1 MIRIKERRNFSGEGA
16 PTASKTT
23 QLGATSRNKK
33 IPNPRSLGEEI
44 GAYEATAAMPGN
56 INVADMP
63 LEIDIDPLLKDIVF
77 SEDLEQKKLVHRL
90 YRDIYYNDPV
100 GGSAVDLM
108 SNLPFSDFTLG
119 GVRDPKILR
128 SFQETLE
135 RLNFR
140 TIMPEI
146 STDYLV
152 GGTHLSSL
160 LFDKSKGKFIDIMP
174 HRIDNA
180 KIEPLP
186 FYGQDPLI
194 TVAIP
199 EHIRTTMARSDS
211 KRMERLRG
219 SLGTGITEL
228 LQQEAIELDP
238 ISTLYLPRRSFS
250 TEEGTSWFRRILPMY
265 LLEKNLFRGTL
276 VESSRRQRGILHLS
290 LGDGDQWEPTVEDM
304 DYMTELFMNA
314 DADPLGA
321 IIATRTGVSVEEL
334 RQGGDFWKV
343 TDTWDS
349 TSAFKLRALGISE
362 TFLSGESTYAN
373 TESGLTVFV
382 DTMRAYREMFTRK
395 LIYNKIFPLVS
406 MVNGYAL
413 SSRGKI
419 VHKSG
424 LMDGSTDDVL
434 ATMQDGS
441 RLLIPSVHWA
451 KQLKPE
457 GDASYMEMLQNLT
470 TLGVPVP
477 LRALAAAGGFNLD
490 ELLLQQDD
498 NLDQQKLLLAYQ
510 KQLAEV
516 KKEYG
521 PTAAPGE
528 GEGFASAASADRQ
541 SEIFGTAI
549 AQDPKL
555 NKIRKNILMSQ
566 KGQGATHFGRHKP
579 NLLSREFGEE
589 SEISG
594 QDKLGRRKFVPSVS
608 QKRTQE
614 RQNKTISKA
623 MAEIARKGKHTL

>member
-1 MIRIKERRNFSGEGA
+1 MIKIKEKQGFAGE
-16 PTASKTT
+16 PKSSRSP
-23 QLGATSRNKK
+23 LGAVSSRAQSDGSNG
-33 IPNPRSLGEEI
+33 PAGSEFES
-44 GAYEATAAMPGN
+44 TANSSNMQVSN
-56 INVADMP
+56 MP

-90 YRDIYYNDPV
+90 YRDMYYNDPIA
-100 GGSAVDLM
+100 GSAVDFM
-108 SNLPFSDFTLG
+108 SNIPFSDYTLG
-119 GVRDPKILR
+119 GVRDTKILGV
-128 SFQETLE
+128 FKETLE

-140 TIMPEI
+140 TLMPEI

-160 LFDKSKGKFIDIMP
+160 LFDKTKGKFIDIMP
-174 HRIDNA
+174 HRADNA

-199 EHIRTTMARSDS
+199 QHIRATMAKTDS
-211 KRMERLRG
+211 KRMERLRD
-219 SLGTGITEL
+219 SLGTNITDL

-276 VESSRRQRGILHLS
+276 VESSRRQRGILHLQ

-362 TFLSGESTYAN
+362 TFLSGETTYAN
-373 TESGLTVFV
+373 TESGLTVFI
-382 DTMRAYREMFTRK
+382 DTMRAYRDMFTRK
-395 LIYNKIFPLVS
+395 LLYNKIFPLIS

-413 SSRGKI
+413 SSRGKL
-419 VHKSG
+419 VKKTG

-434 ATMQDGS
+434 STMQDGS
-441 RLLIPSVHWA
+441 KLLIPSVHWA

-457 GDASYMEMLQNLT
+457 GDSQYMEMLQNLT

-498 NLDQQKLLLAYQ
+498 NLDQQKLLLNYQ

-516 KKEYG
+516 KKKYG
-521 PTAAPGE
+521 PAEAPAE
-528 GEGFASAASADRQ
+528 GEAFASTASAQRQ
-541 SEIFGTAI
+541 QEIYATAL
-549 AQDPKL
+549 AEDPKL
-555 NKIRKNILMSQ
+555 NNLRKKIITSQ
-566 KGQGATHFGRHKP
+566 KGQGSTHFGRGRP
-579 NLLSREFGEE
+579 ALQNREFGEE
-589 SEISG
+589 SEIVG
-594 QDKLGRRKFVPSVS
+594 RDKVGKKKHIPSVS
-608 QKRTQE
+608 QKRAQE
-614 RQNKTISKA
+614 KQNRTIAKA
-623 MAEIARKGKHTL
+623 MGNIARNKKHTL